1 MLRKA
6 DSNFAFAVGAALLF
20 FFIGGILTTVV
31 PPLVDKSWSKPFENS
46 DPSQGG
52 DRQAGRLHRTPT
64 ERARDLCPRGVL
76 VLPYPTDSYAPGGHG
91 SLRLE
96 GRS

>member
-46 DPSQGG
+46 DPSQG
-52 DRQAGRLHRTPT
+52 ATGRGP
-64 ERARDLCPRGVL
+64 
-76 VLPYPTDSYAPGGHG
+76 APLSRVAASG
-91 SLRLE
+91 
-96 GRS
+96 